1 MQKIHKDLLNY
12 LKLNKNMATLLG
24 NRIYLEIP
32 KKEESKLIVDENTKE
47 ALEKEMIKKMSRLT
61 IHSVGTANMDERLVP
76 GAVVLVDPEA
86 LSKARMIPLS
96 DDETVLLVSPFDII
110 QIW

>member
-1 MQKIHKDLLNY
+1 
-12 LKLNKNMATLLG
+12 MATLLG

-47 ALEKEMIKKMSRLT
+47 SLEKEMLKKMNKLKV
-61 IHSVGTANMDERLVP
+61 HSVGTANMDVKV
-76 GAVVLVDPEA
+76 GDFVLVDPSA
-86 LSKARMIPLS
+86 LSKAPLIPLS
-96 DDETVLLVSPFDII
+96 DDETVLLVSPFDVI